1 MAQRL
6 PSRAGLRL
14 AAAAALFACAAT
26 GVAQAPAPPP
36 AVLRVCAD
44 PGNLPLSNDRGE
56 GYENKIAAAL
66 ARDLKRRLEYTYF
79 PQRMGFVRNT
89 LRARDEQTHEFR
101 CDVIIGVPRG
111 YELTATTRPYMHSTY
126 ALVLPSSAEL
136 SAVANVGDL
145 LALPAARR
153 DTLRIGV
160 FAKTPAADWVLQ
172 NGFVEHAVF
181 YPPQSGDPQET
192 AESIVERDLSS
203 GTIDAAILWGPIA
216 AYLAAR
222 HPAGGSH
229 GGGWNA
235 LAFPATPGIRFDYEM
250 AMGVRFGEDA
260 WRDELDA
267 WIGAHQAEIDAIL
280 TSYHV
285 PLLGVPSPGR

>member
-1 MAQRL
+1 VL
-6 PSRAGLRL
+6 SAG
-14 AAAAALFACAAT
+14 AAT
-26 GVAQAPAPPP
+26 GVAQAPAPAA

-89 LRARDEQTHEFR
+89 LRARDEQTHEYR

-136 SAVANVGDL
+136 AAVANVADL

-153 DTLRIGV
+153 ETLRIGV
-160 FAKTPAADWVLQ
+160 FARTPAADWVLQ

-203 GTIDAAILWGPIA
+203 GAIDAAILWGPIA

-222 HPAGGSH
+222 HPADGSH
-229 GGGWNA
+229 SRGWNA
-235 LAFPATPGIRFDYEM
+235 FAFPATPGIRFDYEM

-260 WRDELDA
+260 WRDQLDA

-280 TSYHV
+280 ASYHV
-285 PLLGVPSPGR
+285 PLLGAPSAGR

>member
-1 MAQRL
+1 MQPHL
-6 PSRAGLRL
+6 PSSAWPRLAL
-14 AAAAALFACAAT
+14 AAALLPAGAAS
-26 GVAQAPAPPP
+26 AQAPAPPA

-56 GYENKIAAAL
+56 GYENKIAEAL

-111 YELTATTRPYMHSTY
+111 YELTATTRPYLHSTY
-126 ALVLPSSAEL
+126 ALLVPSSAEL
-136 SAVANVGDL
+136 AGVTSVAEL

-160 FAKTPAADWVLQ
+160 FARTPAADWILQ
-172 NGFVEHAVF
+172 HGFVAHAVF

-203 GTIDAAILWGPIA
+203 GAIDAAILWGPIA

-222 HPAGGSH
+222 HPADSSH
-229 GGGWNA
+229 GKGWNA
-235 LAFPATPGIRFDYEM
+235 LAFPVEPGIRFDYEM
-250 AMGVRFGEDA
+250 TMGVRFGEDA
-260 WRDELDA
+260 WREELDA

-280 TSYHV
+280 ASYHV
-285 PLLGVPSPGR
+285 PRVEAPSPGR